1 METTMSNELSP
12 SEVLGEQGNVL
23 PERALMRHRR
33 RHPSGAV
40 AVANNGSGA
49 NAASV
54 DQFGIGNTSTI
65 NQTNNITNIVL

>member
-1 METTMSNELSP
+1 METTIKSELSM
-12 SEVLGEQGNVL
+12 SEVLHEKAGVL
-23 PERALMRHRR
+23 PERNLMRHRR
-33 RHPSGAV
+33 RHPGATAV
-40 AVANNGSGA
+40 ATNGSGA